1 MGRWRVMVFDS
12 QLLVEI
18 SECIVVKLL
27 SINRDEDS
35 RDSEAT
41 NDVLPDKVLDFFLS
55 DNG

>member
-1 MGRWRVMVFDS
+1 MVFDS

-41 NDVLPDKVLDFFLS
+41 NDVLPDKV
-55 DNG
+55 

>member
-1 MGRWRVMVFDS
+1 MVFYS